1 MDGLDGFAGWHFVVG
16 AIIEDIE
23 INEPRHR
30 DAVHALLAAA
40 GTPVTVVRDSSDFVA
55 QRIFAMIVNVG
66 CNIAQQRIAA
76 PEDIDIAVRLGLND
90 PKGPLEVGDAIGPRR
105 ALQIL
110 RGLVQFTYDP
120 RYRPS
125 LWLVRRASLEVS
137 LLTPEG

>member
-30 DAVHALLAAA
+30 DAVH
-40 GTPVTVVRDSSDFVA
+40 
-55 QRIFAMIVNVG
+55 
-66 CNIAQQRIAA
+66 
-76 PEDIDIAVRLGLND
+76 
-90 PKGPLEVGDAIGPRR
+90 